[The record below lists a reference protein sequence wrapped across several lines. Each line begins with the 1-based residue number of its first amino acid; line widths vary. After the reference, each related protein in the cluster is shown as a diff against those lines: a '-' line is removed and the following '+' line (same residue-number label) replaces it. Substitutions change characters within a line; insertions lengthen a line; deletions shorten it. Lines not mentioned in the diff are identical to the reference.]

1 MRLQCMRFNLDKML
15 YSLMF
20 MVTVAHACL
29 SSRDRGCLLYKSRQ
43 TFDLVGAS
51 RTLLK
56 HVLHGPLTNSVFENP
71 AHLLENMEVSNCRT
85 LQRSEFVDCIAT
97 LFNIRIRNVRILL
110 DNVNKNFLGY
120 KYGYSPRIRFSI
132 SAGK

>member
-1 MRLQCMRFNLDKML
+1 ML
-15 YSLMF
+15 YSLVIMLT
-20 MVTVAHACL
+20 VTHACL
-29 SSRDRGCLLYKSRQ
+29 SSRDRGCLLYKRRQ

-51 RTLLK
+51 LLK
-56 HVLHGPLTNSVFENP
+56 HALHWSLKNSVFENP
-71 AHLLENMEVSNCRT
+71 THFLENMEVSNCRT

-120 KYGYSPRIRFSI
+120 KYGYYARICFSI